1 MKAFNFKKT
10 TLPSESLRYVDY
22 IWDRTRNSLKH
33 FNVMSS
39 CYFLQVSGNTF
50 VSNLCPFLSFF
61 LDLRSPSFPPT
72 GKIAP
77 AVEREEE
84 KRRRRRSD
92 ILQIIRGRRRR
103 RRRNKAENAP
113 PPSPSFSC
121 PCDPPT
127 HRVCWPGPK
136 KWGRSGQK
144 ADGAARKQRIFW
156 VRCKR
161 KNKCRPLN
169 LSVCARR
176 SEISR
181 RLERIP
187 CILLLCLGLGKE
199 RWARGKKY
207 LLFSRWREN
216 YFTCQSDIP
225 HASHAGSPAPKKG
238 GGEKRPHYF
247 NKQKGGGGGG
257 VCLPQS

>member
-1 MKAFNFKKT
+1 MPCSDT
-10 TLPSESLRYVDY
+10 
-22 IWDRTRNSLKH
+22 I
-33 FNVMSS
+33 
-39 CYFLQVSGNTF
+39 FLQVSRNTI

-72 GKIAP
+72 GMIAP

-113 PPSPSFSC
+113 PSPSFSC

-144 ADGAARKQRIFW
+144 ADGVARKQRIFW

-187 CILLLCLGLGKE
+187 CILLLCLGL
-199 RWARGKKY
+199 
-207 LLFSRWREN
+207 
-216 YFTCQSDIP
+216 
-225 HASHAGSPAPKKG
+225 
-238 GGEKRPHYF
+238 
-247 NKQKGGGGGG
+247 
-257 VCLPQS
+257 

>member
-33 FNVMSS
+33 FNVMS
-39 CYFLQVSGNTF
+39 CYYFLQVSGNTF

-127 HRVCWPGPK
+127 DPPCLLAWA
-136 KWGRSGQK
+136 QK
-144 ADGAARKQRIFW
+144 MG
-156 VRCKR
+156 
-161 KNKCRPLN
+161 
-169 LSVCARR
+169 
-176 SEISR
+176 E
-181 RLERIP
+181 E
-187 CILLLCLGLGKE
+187 
-199 RWARGKKY
+199 WAK
-207 LLFSRWREN
+207 SRWGSTKTKDFLGAVQEKE
-216 YFTCQSDIP
+216 QV
-225 HASHAGSPAPKKG
+225 SPA
-238 GGEKRPHYF
+238 
-247 NKQKGGGGGG
+247 
-257 VCLPQS
+257 